1 MSREGK
7 KRSMDKT
14 SEAGS
19 RLAAQATAGTAAE
32 TMLFEDI
39 RRQPAQLARS
49 LSHMFG
55 AGWSAMEAASGALH
69 RRGPVI
75 ISGIGASWHAGMAMH
90 AQLVA
95 SARPALLMDASEL
108 LHFAQVPEGA
118 TVVLLSRS
126 GKSTEIVQLV
136 EKCRSRSATIV
147 AITNQADS
155 PLAQGADI
163 VLDTSTEFDHA
174 VSVSTYSA
182 IAMAGALLACE
193 TTGCSARSIQD
204 ELSRALVDAAA
215 SIPDWR
221 RTIEKSDWLGD
232 GSGATYFLARG
243 AGLASCHEARLLW
256 EEAAKKPATA
266 LTVGGFR
273 HGPQEIVRAGF
284 RAGIWIDADRMRSQD
299 LDLARDLRQLGARVL
314 LIGQQLEESD
324 ADCVLRLPPIPAQWQ
339 FLIEI
344 IPIQIA
350 AERLAVL
357 CGEDPD
363 SFRLCSY
370 IVEDEGGLIR
380 DPAQLTGKETK
391 N

>member
-1 MSREGK
+1 
-7 KRSMDKT
+7 
-14 SEAGS
+14 
-19 RLAAQATAGTAAE
+19 
-32 TMLFEDI
+32 MLFKDI
-39 RRQPAQLARS
+39 CKQPVQLARS
-49 LSHMFG
+49 LSYMFG
-55 AGWSAMEAASGALH
+55 KGWPAMEAASEAL
-69 RRGPVI
+69 RGRGPVI
-75 ISGIGASWHAGMAMH
+75 ISGIGASWHSGMAMQ
-90 AQLVA
+90 AQLLACGCPV
-95 SARPALLMDASEL
+95 LLIDASEL

-126 GKSTEIVQLV
+126 GKSTEIVQLI
-136 EKCRSRSATIV
+136 EKCRSRSATII

-163 VLDTSTEFDHA
+163 VLNTSTEFDHA

-193 TTGCSARSIQD
+193 TTGCSARSIQE
-204 ELSRALVDAAA
+204 ELSRALADAAA
-215 SIPDWR
+215 SIPQWR
-221 RTIEKSDWLGD
+221 ETIERSGWLGD
-232 GSGATYFLARG
+232 GCGATYFLARG

-266 LTVGGFR
+266 LTSGGFR
-273 HGPQEIVRAGF
+273 HGPQEIVRDGF

-314 LIGQQLEESD
+314 LIGQQLEESA
-324 ADCVLRLPPIPAQWQ
+324 ADCVLRLPSIPAQWQ

-350 AERLAVL
+350 AERLSVL

-363 SFRLCSY
+363 SFRLCPY
-370 IVEDEGGLIR
+370 IVEGEGGLIQAS
-380 DPAQLTGKETK
+380 AQPGGKEIK